1 MDIEQGRVALVTGS
15 TSGLGREMALRLA
28 SAGARVVVTGRDEG
42 RGDEVVGGSFV
53 SGLHLAGYI
62 CAGAFLVG
70 AVLSF
75 SYLNASGKASS
86 EQA

>member
-1 MDIEQGRVALVTGS
+1 MQPSSAAVVLSSAPGERTGVASAVVNASRQVGGVLGVALLGS
-15 TSGLGREMALRLA
+15 LVA
-28 SAGARVVVTGRDEG
+28 
-42 RGDEVVGGSFV
+42 GGSFI

-75 SYLNASGKASS
+75 SYLNASGKTSS